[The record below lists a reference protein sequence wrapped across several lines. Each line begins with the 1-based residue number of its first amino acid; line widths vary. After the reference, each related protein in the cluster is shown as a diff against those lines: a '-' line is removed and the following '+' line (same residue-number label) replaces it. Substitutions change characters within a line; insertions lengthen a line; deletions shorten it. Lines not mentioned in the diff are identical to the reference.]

1 MYSIFAAPRVLK
13 LVKKVLEDKGYVI
26 RDTKLKEYILVRRDP
41 VKHLPEKIRKF
52 VRVSRFDGDYFD
64 FLKDANIIRDILAP
78 KKIEAGDP
86 VVIIDGP
93 YKDFKGIVKERRN
106 KDLYMVD
113 ISIWGK
119 IVTADVEAGHIEKKV
134 IKI

>member
-1 MYSIFAAPRVLK
+1 MYSIFATPRILK

-26 RDTKLKEYILVRRDP
+26 RDTKLREYILVRKNP
-41 VKHLPEKIRKF
+41 VMDIPENMRKF
-52 VRVSRFDGDYFD
+52 LKITRFDGDYFD
-64 FLKDANIIRDILAP
+64 FLKDANIIRDILTP
-78 KKIEAGDP
+78 EEIEAGDP

-119 IVTADVEAGHIEKKV
+119 IVTAFVEAGHMEKKV